1 MCIEETRACNL
12 RQGKYQ
18 VFTPSNYYT
27 TQAPPCQ
34 DRESQYVLM
43 DIDAAEMK
51 ADTIHTCFKKL
62 ISEERSHLAKEGK
75 CFYCKKP
82 GDTLEVALSAEHNTK
97 NNL

>member
-1 MCIEETRACNL
+1 
-12 RQGKYQ
+12 
-18 VFTPSNYYT
+18 
-27 TQAPPCQ
+27 
-34 DRESQYVLM
+34 M